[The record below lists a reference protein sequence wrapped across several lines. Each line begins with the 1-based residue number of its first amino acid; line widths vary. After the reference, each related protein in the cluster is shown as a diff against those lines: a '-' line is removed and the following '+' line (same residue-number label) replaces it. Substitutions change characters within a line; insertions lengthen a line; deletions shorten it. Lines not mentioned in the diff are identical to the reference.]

1 MAIVLGISNPL
12 CAFRQDTTPIVSR
25 QKQPYSASE
34 PFRIGIAL
42 DGVMMLIGRGA
53 WGKEHDEH
61 REVVADT
68 PSPAIVCLSM
78 GLIGLEMFRRKF
90 GAQLNA

>member
-1 MAIVLGISNPL
+1 
-12 CAFRQDTTPIVSR
+12 
-25 QKQPYSASE
+25 
-34 PFRIGIAL
+34 
-42 DGVMMLIGRGA
+42 MMLIGRGA